1 MPHHKLSAR
10 QQDILARIGARGA
23 QQIDQL
29 ARDYGLTTQSIRRDI
44 NALCAMGL
52 ARRLHG
58 GVDLPVVPR
67 NTPVHARAGLN
78 SAAKRLIADWI
89 ARDIPH
95 GATVFLGIGTTVRYA
110 AEALRRHRNLTVVT
124 NSVDVAL
131 ILGEAEGVELH
142 LTGGIWRSND
152 RDLAGMETARYFE
165 RFHATHAVVGAGGLD
180 PVSGALDFS
189 HGDAQVTNAILANAR
204 TCYLAADKSKWTRD
218 AAVRVAPL
226 SSFTT
231 FVTDQL
237 PAAREARDSLD
248 RSGVRVVAC
257 NDLVESS

>member
-237 PAAREARDSLD
+237 PAAREARESLD